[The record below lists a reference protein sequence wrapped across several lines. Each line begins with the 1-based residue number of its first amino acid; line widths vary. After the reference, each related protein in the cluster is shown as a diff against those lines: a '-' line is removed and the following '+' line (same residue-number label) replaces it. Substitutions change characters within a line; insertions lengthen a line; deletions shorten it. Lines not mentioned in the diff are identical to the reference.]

1 MTIWRRKQVAMLKNN
16 YPTSQKK
23 MTNREWLNA
32 EQTEMTESQKIKQEF
47 VCRYLS
53 PLLKACD
60 DDILGA
66 TYDIEGGDEIV
77 TIERDYGGSPTKVRV
92 NMDNHMALCRDVFR
106 ALGDY

>member
-1 MTIWRRKQVAMLKNN
+1 MTIWRRKQVAMLKNKELK
-16 YPTSQKK
+16 YIKQ
-23 MTNREWLNA
+23 A
-32 EQTEMTESQKIKQEF
+32 EQTEMTECQKMKQEF

-53 PLLKACD
+53 PLLKACG

-92 NMDNHMALCRDVFR
+92 NMDSHMALCRDVFR